1 LEEAAAV
8 DAWSGFGCLLLEYVV
23 RDDWIGRVKRCLVL
37 LAVLLPLACAGPH
50 EALMVKQFQLRDVRD
65 SVGDD
70 PMVRNEKLRRLHGA
84 VSMEERRQRL
94 GQYFTVLWEDPGGV
108 GNGEPELVFE
118 YQQGGTAS
126 LIKRMVRRFE
136 PSQPAGVAEFSV
148 IGDDYFNN
156 GRVLTWKVTLRRG
169 TRVIATRQSYLWQ

>member
-1 LEEAAAV
+1 MA
-8 DAWSGFGCLLLEYVV
+8 
-23 RDDWIGRVKRCLVL
+23 RVKRCFVL
-37 LAVLLPLACAGPH
+37 LSVLLPMACAGPQ
-50 EALMVKQFQLRDVRD
+50 ESLMVKQFQLRDVRD
-65 SVGDD
+65 STGDD

-94 GQYFTVLWEDPGGV
+94 GQYFTVQWEDPDGV
-108 GNGEPELVFE
+108 GSGQPELVFE

-126 LIKRMVRRFE
+126 LIKRMVRRFDA
-136 PSQPAGVAEFSV
+136 SQPAGVAEFSV

-156 GRVLTWKVTLRRG
+156 GRVLTWRVTLRRG